1 MVRLTDLHEV
11 EANHM
16 RKRAEEMQPVALV
29 LGSIADHGDV
39 IQPPTADVDW
49 KFDMPLLERHMA
61 DELRTFYHEA
71 IAAQP
76 DPGAPNHAALNDWI
90 FSGTALEHGS
100 RSQLT

>member
-39 IQPPTADVDW
+39 IQPPTADVDLKW
-49 KFDMPLLERHMA
+49 TPKTGPVKA
-61 DELRTFYHEA
+61 VV
-71 IAAQP
+71 
-76 DPGAPNHAALNDWI
+76 
-90 FSGTALEHGS
+90 
-100 RSQLT
+100 

>member
-1 MVRLTDLHEV
+1 MRLT
-11 EANHM
+11 
-16 RKRAEEMQPVALV
+16 
-29 LGSIADHGDV
+29 
-39 IQPPTADVDW
+39 TAVSGPNNGVHFNW